1 MRAWPF
7 NIRQLQQT
15 LTTASLLASGDGT
28 ITADALAEILDQD
41 DGLPENPDDVRRLR
55 TELLRHLADHHGD
68 TDAVARLMNRDP
80 YQIHRWLQRF
90 DLKPESFGG

>member
-1 MRAWPF
+1 
-7 NIRQLQQT
+7 QLRQT
-15 LTTASLLASGDGT
+15 LATASLLSSGDGT

-55 TELLRHLADHHGD
+55 AELMRHMADNHGD
-68 TDAVARLMNRDP
+68 ADAVARTMNRDP

-90 DLKPESFGG
+90 DLQPESFQD